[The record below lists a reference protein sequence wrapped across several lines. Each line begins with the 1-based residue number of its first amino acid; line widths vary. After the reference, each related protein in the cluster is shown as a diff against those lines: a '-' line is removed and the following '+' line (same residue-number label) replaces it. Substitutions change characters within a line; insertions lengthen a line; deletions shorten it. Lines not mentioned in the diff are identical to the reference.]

1 MRHQR
6 YSSVC
11 SRYQGARGRVQ
22 RRAYLG
28 LGVRCRPPRASS
40 WTQTSRGFRFVYSGR
55 ISAKRRV
62 KFFES
67 LLCCGVIFGGL
78 WALRKAAK
86 AICRL
91 IGANHGFMLP
101 HSELFINGSLQ
112 INTAPPQHA
121 IFCKAG
127 PRFNPKPQSASA
139 VVKTTM
145 AAPRCHAVQ
154 KARQSPLQYGDA
166 PNFKAFD
173 EKMPLLRAAVERLTL
188 SRSNVK
194 ASIQIT
200 KPLSLIR
207 FLVERKCVTDTSQT
221 PWRS

>member
-1 MRHQR
+1 MNNACETGATAFAIASRCSPIAPPPRRWRRAELDLWRCNVRHQR
-6 YSSVC
+6 FRSVC
-11 SRYQGARGRVQ
+11 SGYQGARGRVQ

-101 HSELFINGSLQ
+101 HGELFINGSLQ

-121 IFCKAG
+121 IFCRAG
-127 PRFNPKPQSASA
+127 PRFNPKPQIASA

-145 AAPRCHAVQ
+145 AAPRCH
-154 KARQSPLQYGDA
+154 RTESPA
-166 PNFKAFD
+166 
-173 EKMPLLRAAVERLTL
+173 
-188 SRSNVK
+188 
-194 ASIQIT
+194 
-200 KPLSLIR
+200 KPSTI
-207 FLVERKCVTDTSQT
+207 
-221 PWRS
+221 WRCTQF